1 MLYKDLSC
9 SSNPVSVENRVAFV
23 IDLSKL
29 KDPNDVRVDDLETQ
43 RCSGSWA
50 LTFFCEDN

>member
-43 RCSGSWA
+43 RCSGS
-50 LTFFCEDN
+50 